1 MARKLKFNLAALL
14 AIPWWIPAAVASAL
28 YMAVQWGIPAL
39 QLAIP
44 GFGMAGAILNPF
56 GIVLAAVCGI
66 MAALLFYKQRI
77 SKSAKV
83 VRLLEPHFSVPPPP
97 LRPKI
102 PKVEVDAATPAELAV
117 EPAPSLPAAKSDAWS
132 LELLHRIKDRQFDEF
147 VAAYFRELTFRTE
160 ASQIGADE
168 GTDIRLFEKGKTG
181 VYAIVQCKACDTQKT
196 GVRSVRELLGVM
208 THDKV
213 PRGVFVATGDY
224 TDAALDFAR
233 RHPMILITG
242 EMLINDILSF
252 SEDAKVRLMNVAA
265 EGGLEVKPAVVET
278 ESVAI
283 NAPKQDEPDAAGEPD
298 SHVIEF
304 QIGDA
309 SSESSEL
316 WPKI

>member
-1 MARKLKFNLAALL
+1 MARKPKFNLAALL
-14 AIPWWIPAAVASAL
+14 AIPWWIPAAVASLL
-28 YMAVQWGIPAL
+28 YITFEWGIPAL
-39 QLAIP
+39 QVANPAFGSLA
-44 GFGMAGAILNPF
+44 AILKPF

-66 MAALLFYKQRI
+66 MAALLFYRQR
-77 SKSAKV
+77 SGKSPKT
-83 VRLLEPHFSVPPPP
+83 VRLLEPHFSVPPPS

-102 PKVEVDAATPAELAV
+102 PKVEADEATPANLAV
-117 EPAPSLPAAKSDAWS
+117 ELAPSLPVAKSAAWS
-132 LELLHRIKDRQFDEF
+132 LELLRRIKCGQFDEF

-168 GTDIRLFEKGKTG
+168 GTDIKLFEKGKAA

-213 PRGVFVATGDY
+213 PRGVFVSTGDY
-224 TDAALDFAR
+224 TEAAIDFAR

-252 SEDAKVRLMNVAA
+252 SADAHARLMNVAA
-265 EGGLEVKPAVVET
+265 EGGLEVKPAAAETASVE
-278 ESVAI
+278 I
-283 NAPKQDEPDAAGEPD
+283 NAVEGDESGEPD
-298 SHVIEF
+298 SNVIEF
-304 QIGDA
+304 QVGDG
-309 SSESSEL
+309 SSEL